1 MDNQEHL
8 KNLSEIKDLMNKS
21 SRFISLSGLAGVMA
35 GIYALIGAYMAYDTI
50 YATEEP
56 SKEAYRKIVLYEL
69 EMIELFAI
77 AISVLILSVLTAI
90 FFSWRK
96 AKKHNEKLW
105 DTTSRR
111 LLINFLIPLATG
123 GFFILLLIEKDS
135 FVFIAPLTLVF
146 YGLACVNASKYTL
159 GYTRYLGITMIIIG
173 LISVYFLGYG
183 LLFWALGFGLCHII
197 YGTLMYFKY
206 DRD

>member
-1 MDNQEHL
+1 MENQEYL
-8 KNLSEIKDLMNKS
+8 KDLSEIKDLMNKS

-35 GIYALIGAYMAYDTI
+35 GIYALVGAYLAYDII

-56 SKEAYRKIVLYEL
+56 SKDAYKTIVLYEL
-69 EMIELFAI
+69 EMIEIFGI
-77 AISVLILSVLTAI
+77 ALVVIILSIITAI
-90 FFSWRK
+90 FLSWRK

-105 DTTSRR
+105 DPTSRR
-111 LLINFLIPLATG
+111 LLINFLIPLTTG
-123 GFFILLLIEKDS
+123 GFFILLLIEKEN
-135 FVFIAPLTLVF
+135 FALIAPLTLVF

-159 GYTRYLGITMIIIG
+159 GYIRYLGITMIFIG
-173 LISVYFLGYG
+173 LVSVYFLGYG
-183 LLFWALGFGLCHII
+183 LLFWALGFGLCHIV